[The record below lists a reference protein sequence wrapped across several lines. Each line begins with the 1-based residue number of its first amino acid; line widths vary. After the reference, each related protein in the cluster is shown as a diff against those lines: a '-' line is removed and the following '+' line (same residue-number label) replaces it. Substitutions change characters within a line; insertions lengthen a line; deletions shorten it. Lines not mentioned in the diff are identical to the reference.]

1 MKYFYKIVL
10 IIIFFEIK
18 MVLKFYNILI
28 LIIFFLLSNTKRL
41 INKQKKIINIAFPVN
56 NNYINLIYI
65 SLVSLLENSDKYTIY
80 NIYIQIGGH
89 FTKSNAELLSNLEKI
104 YFNCFI
110 YLINMHSD
118 FSNAVKG
125 KLDIST
131 YYRLK
136 LPNLCPK
143 LNRIIHIDSDTLILK
158 DLTELYTLNFE
169 GKYILGRLDI
179 LVDELDSLGVYT
191 NTYINCGILLIDLYS
206 LRKYNYVDK
215 FLEYI
220 RIHNNYRYLNHHDQT
235 LINFVCHDKIGIL
248 RPKFHM
254 WPFKDEKEV
263 LSTNKKFRIRY
274 DEKEFI
280 KDYNDPVI
288 IHYPGYNKNKI
299 KYKSTYND
307 EYYKYSRIAEER
319 KNNIKFGFFKTI
331 IDYIKHFFQKITF

>member
-1 MKYFYKIVL
+1 
-10 IIIFFEIK
+10 

-28 LIIFFLLSNTKRL
+28 LNIFFLLCNTKRI

-80 NIYIQIGGH
+80 NIYIQIGGN
-89 FTKSNAELLSNLEKI
+89 FKKSNAELLSDLEKI

-118 FSNAVKG
+118 FSNAIRG
-125 KLDIST
+125 KLDRST

-179 LVDELDSLGVYT
+179 IVDELDSLGVYT

-220 RIHNNYRYLNHHDQT
+220 KIHNNYRYLNHHDQT
-235 LINFVCHDKIGIL
+235 LINYVCHDKIGIL

-254 WPFKDEKEV
+254 WPFNDEKEV

-299 KYKSTYND
+299 KFKSIYND

-319 KNNIKFGFFKTI
+319 KNNIKYGFFKTI
-331 IDYIKHFFQKITF
+331 IDYIKHFFQKILFF